1 MKHILIGGQRAD
13 ISKAPI
19 AINWEYLDLATPGKK
34 YSPYT
39 SSLILPFTPKNK
51 SIMGFADVVGGDMAK
66 VRDVQDVD
74 LWLGPLRFIRG
85 GTLKV
90 LSSTKDGYQ
99 GTITGRN
106 QYIEAIEGYTLDEII
121 ADCAATFTYASYADA
136 IDSLRSGSDV
146 GVNPGFILP
155 RTLEGAI
162 SSSIW
167 TIYSGSNGHTHEVWL
182 SAAAILNQMSSDPDI
197 LTLKVWEGGAM
208 VDIESSAIWA
218 DLQNLYMPCWN
229 WVLYDGGAA
238 WTIEVATG
246 QRLIN
251 GEVVDRSQMVTF
263 GGRTSWEFIKAIAQL
278 FCAAVY
284 QDRTE
289 ITLVPLANISST
301 GAVNLSGKVRKE
313 KKYFAIPGQES
324 VNYIGYNNTD
334 NLPREYGRMTVTAPV
349 KPAAEKELLTLD
361 LMLPGQLWVN
371 QYSKNF
377 FNTDFN
383 GNGALVTAPML
394 LYDSGDPDYTTIT
407 HGTDTAT
414 DILLKVLTHFNFSGY
429 WAPFQMMSSI
439 GECWDAEVFLDHY
452 TLSKLRPWLLVRIN
466 ELGGLFYLNKI
477 TGFDPDT
484 GKPAKCQVVRW
495 GEGGYSVSTN
505 ALKFTYT
512 GETQQIVITSTVAW
526 TAAVSGIPTGGVLID
541 KASGS
546 GDDVIT
552 VTMDGEVFANNLIT
566 ITFGT
571 KVELVTCKM
580 DEMLLV
586 SVDTIGTQ
594 TFLEAFSPAPSVEM
608 HSVDGGSRRLFWAI
622 YNGAALVRSGYK
634 DLTIPAMI
642 TTEFIDITG
651 LTVLETPDT
660 DFTFKVGYESGTY
673 PETSANYTVIL

>member
-1 MKHILIGGQRAD
+1 MKRILIDGRQAD
-13 ISKAPI
+13 ISEAPI
-19 AINWEYLDLATPGKK
+19 AINWEYLNLSDPGKK

-39 SSLILPFTPKNK
+39 SSLTLPFTPKNK
-51 SIMGFADVVGGDMAK
+51 SLMGFGDVVGADLSS
-66 VRDVQDVD
+66 VRNVQDVD

-90 LSSTKDGYQ
+90 LSSTKEGYQ
-99 GTITGRN
+99 GTIISRN
-106 QYIEAIEGYTLDEII
+106 RYIEAIEGYTLDEII
-121 ADCAATFTYASYADA
+121 TDCAATFTYAAYADA
-136 IDSLRSGSDV
+136 IESLRAGSDA
-146 GVNPGFILP
+146 GINPGFILP
-155 RTLEGAI
+155 RTLEGTI
-162 SSSIW
+162 TSSIW
-167 TIYSGSNGHTHEVWL
+167 TIYSVANGHTHEVWL
-182 SAAAILNQMSSDPDI
+182 SAAAIITQMI
-197 LTLKVWEGGAM
+197 AENVLTLKVWEGDALID
-208 VDIESSAIWA
+208 VTASTLWD
-218 DLQNLYMPCWN
+218 DLEKLYMPCWN
-229 WVLYDGGAA
+229 WVLYDGAA
-238 WTIEVATG
+238 WTLELASG

-251 GEVVDRSQMVTF
+251 GEVIDRSQLVTF
-263 GGRTSWEFIKAIAQL
+263 GGKSSWDFIKAIAQL

-289 ITLVPLANISST
+289 ITLVPLANISSA

-313 KKYFAIPGQES
+313 KKYFAIPGQGS

-334 NLPREYGRMTVTAPV
+334 NLPKEYGRMTITAPV
-349 KPAAEKELLTLD
+349 KPVVEKELLTLD

-383 GNGALVTAPML
+383 GNGALATAPML

-477 TGFDPDT
+477 SGFDPDT

-512 GETQQIVITSTVAW
+512 GQTQQIVITSTVAW

-571 KVELVTCKM
+571 KVELVTCRM

-594 TFLEAFSPAPSVEM
+594 TYLEAFSPAPSVEM
-608 HSVDGGSRRLFWAI
+608 QSTDGGLRRLFWAI
-622 YNGAALVRSGYK
+622 YNGAVLVRSGYK

-651 LTVLETPDT
+651 LTVLELPDT
-660 DFTFKVGYESGTY
+660 DFTFKVGYKAGDY
-673 PETSANYTVIL
+673 PISSANYQVTL

>member
-1 MKHILIGGQRAD
+1 MKRILIDGRQAD
-13 ISKAPI
+13 ISEAPI
-19 AINWEYLDLATPGKK
+19 AINWEYLNLSDPGKK

-39 SSLILPFTPKNK
+39 SSLTLPFTPKNK
-51 SIMGFADVVGGDMAK
+51 SLMGFGDVVGADLSS
-66 VRDVQDVD
+66 VRNVQDVD

-90 LSSTKDGYQ
+90 LSSTKEGYQ
-99 GTITGRN
+99 GTIISRN
-106 QYIEAIEGYTLDEII
+106 RYIEAIEGYTLDEII
-121 ADCAATFTYASYADA
+121 TDCAATFTYAAYADA
-136 IDSLRSGSDV
+136 IESLRAGSDA
-146 GVNPGFILP
+146 GINPGFILP
-155 RTLEGAI
+155 RTLEGTI
-162 SSSIW
+162 TSSIW
-167 TIYSGSNGHTHEVWL
+167 TIYSVANGHTHEVWL
-182 SAAAILNQMSSDPDI
+182 SAAAIITQMI
-197 LTLKVWEGGAM
+197 AENVLTLKVWEGDALID
-208 VDIESSAIWA
+208 VTASTLWD
-218 DLQNLYMPCWN
+218 DLEKLYMPCWN
-229 WVLYDGGAA
+229 WVLYDGAA
-238 WTIEVATG
+238 WTLELASG

-251 GEVVDRSQMVTF
+251 GEVIDRSQLVTF
-263 GGRTSWEFIKAIAQL
+263 GGKSSWDFIKAIAQL

-289 ITLVPLANISST
+289 ITLVPLANISSA

-313 KKYFAIPGQES
+313 KKYFAIPGQGS

-334 NLPREYGRMTVTAPV
+334 NLPKEYGRMTITAPV
-349 KPAAEKELLTLD
+349 KPVVEKELLTLD

-383 GNGALVTAPML
+383 GNGALATAPML

-429 WAPFQMMSSI
+429 WSPFQMMSSI

-477 TGFDPDT
+477 SGFDPDT

-512 GETQQIVITSTVAW
+512 GQTQQIVITSTVAW

-571 KVELVTCKM
+571 KVELVTCRM

-594 TFLEAFSPAPSVEM
+594 TYLEAFSPAPSVEM
-608 HSVDGGSRRLFWAI
+608 QSTDGGLRRLFWAI
-622 YNGAALVRSGYK
+622 YNGAVLVRSGYK

-651 LTVLETPDT
+651 LTVLELPDT
-660 DFTFKVGYESGTY
+660 DFTFKVGYKAGDY
-673 PETSANYTVIL
+673 PISSANYQVTL

>member
-1 MKHILIGGQRAD
+1 MKRILIDGRQAD
-13 ISKAPI
+13 ISGAPI
-19 AINWEYLDLATPGKK
+19 AINWEYLNLSDPGKK

-39 SSLILPFTPKNK
+39 SSLTLPFTPKNK
-51 SIMGFADVVGGDMAK
+51 SLMGFGDVVGADLSS
-66 VRDVQDVD
+66 VRNVQDVD

-106 QYIEAIEGYTLDEII
+106 RYIEAIEDYTLDEII
-121 ADCAATFTYASYADA
+121 ADCAATFTYADYADA
-136 IDSLRSGSDV
+136 IESLRAGSDA
-146 GVNPGFILP
+146 GINPGFILP
-155 RTLEGAI
+155 RTLEGSIA
-162 SSSIW
+162 SSIW
-167 TIYSGSNGHTHEVWL
+167 TIYSVANGHTHEVWL
-182 SAAAILNQMSSDPDI
+182 SASAIITQMI
-197 LTLKVWEGGAM
+197 AEGVLTLKVWEGDALID
-208 VDIESSAIWA
+208 VTASTLWA
-218 DLQNLYMPCWN
+218 DLEKLYMPCWN
-229 WVLYDGGAA
+229 WVLYDGAT
-238 WTIEVATG
+238 WTLELASG

-251 GEVVDRSQMVTF
+251 GEVVDRSQLVTF
-263 GGRTSWEFIKAIAQL
+263 GGRTSWDFIKAIAQL

-289 ITLVPLANISST
+289 ITLVPLANISSA

-313 KKYFAIPGQES
+313 KKYFAIPGQGS

-334 NLPREYGRMTVTAPV
+334 NLPKEYGRMTVTAPV
-349 KPAAEKELLTLD
+349 KPAVEKELLTLD

-383 GNGALVTAPML
+383 GNGALATAPML

-407 HGTDTAT
+407 HGTDTET

-439 GECWDAEVFLDHY
+439 GECYDAEVFIDHY

-477 TGFDPDT
+477 SGFDPDT

-495 GEGGYSVSTN
+495 GEGGCSVSTN

-512 GETQQIVITSTVAW
+512 GQTQQIVITSTVAW
-526 TAAVSGIPTGGVLID
+526 TATVSGTPIGGVLID
-541 KASGS
+541 KTSGS

-571 KVELVTCKM
+571 KVELVTCRM

-594 TFLEAFSPAPSVEM
+594 TYLEAFSPAPSIEVQ
-608 HSVDGGSRRLFWAI
+608 SIDGGNRRVFWAI
-622 YNGAALVRSGYK
+622 YNGASRVRSGYK
-634 DLTIPAMI
+634 DLTLPPMV

-651 LTVLETPDT
+651 LTVLELPDT
-660 DFTFKVGYESGTY
+660 DFTFKVGYEAGTY
-673 PETSANYTVIL
+673 GVSSANYEVIL

>member
-1 MKHILIGGQRAD
+1 MKRILIDGRQAD
-13 ISKAPI
+13 ISEAPI
-19 AINWEYLDLATPGKK
+19 AINWEYLNLSDPGKK

-39 SSLILPFTPKNK
+39 SSLTLPFTPKNK
-51 SIMGFADVVGGDMAK
+51 SLMGFGDVVGADLSS
-66 VRDVQDVD
+66 VRNVQDVD

-90 LSSTKDGYQ
+90 ISSTKEGYQ
-99 GTITGRN
+99 GTIISRN
-106 QYIEAIEGYTLDEII
+106 RYIEAIEGYTLDEII
-121 ADCAATFTYASYADA
+121 TDCAATFTYAAYADA
-136 IDSLRSGSDV
+136 IESLRAGSDA
-146 GVNPGFILP
+146 GINPGFILP
-155 RTLEGAI
+155 RTLEGTI
-162 SSSIW
+162 TSSIW
-167 TIYSGSNGHTHEVWL
+167 TIYSVANGHTHEVWL
-182 SAAAILNQMSSDPDI
+182 SAAAIITQMI
-197 LTLKVWEGGAM
+197 AENVLTLKVWEGDALID
-208 VDIESSAIWA
+208 VTASTLWD
-218 DLQNLYMPCWN
+218 DLEKLYMPCWN
-229 WVLYDGGAA
+229 WVLYDGAA
-238 WTIEVATG
+238 WTLELASG

-251 GEVVDRSQMVTF
+251 GEVIDRSQLVTF
-263 GGRTSWEFIKAIAQL
+263 GGKSSWDFIKAIAQL

-289 ITLVPLANISST
+289 ITLVPLANISSA

-313 KKYFAIPGQES
+313 KKYFAIPGQGS

-334 NLPREYGRMTVTAPV
+334 NLPKEYGRMTITAPV
-349 KPAAEKELLTLD
+349 KPVVEKELLTLD

-383 GNGALVTAPML
+383 GNGALATAPML
-394 LYDSGDPDYTTIT
+394 LYNNRDPDYTTIT

-477 TGFDPDT
+477 SGFDPDT

-512 GETQQIVITSTVAW
+512 GQTQQIVITSTVAW

-571 KVELVTCKM
+571 KVELVTCRM

-594 TFLEAFSPAPSVEM
+594 TYLEAFSPAPSVEM
-608 HSVDGGSRRLFWAI
+608 QSTDGGLRRLFWAI
-622 YNGAALVRSGYK
+622 YNGAVLVRSGYK

-651 LTVLETPDT
+651 LTVLELPDT
-660 DFTFKVGYESGTY
+660 DFTFKVGYKAGDY
-673 PETSANYTVIL
+673 PISSANYQVTL

>member
-1 MKHILIGGQRAD
+1 MKRILIDGRQAD
-13 ISKAPI
+13 ISEAPI
-19 AINWEYLDLATPGKK
+19 AINWEYLNLSDPGKK

-39 SSLILPFTPKNK
+39 SSLTLPFTPKNK
-51 SIMGFADVVGGDMAK
+51 SLMGFGDVVGADLSS
-66 VRDVQDVD
+66 VRNVQDVD

-90 LSSTKDGYQ
+90 LSSTKEGYQ
-99 GTITGRN
+99 GTIISRN
-106 QYIEAIEGYTLDEII
+106 RYIEAIEGYTLDEII
-121 ADCAATFTYASYADA
+121 TDCAATFTYAAYADA
-136 IDSLRSGSDV
+136 IESLRAGSDA
-146 GVNPGFILP
+146 GINPGFILP
-155 RTLEGAI
+155 RTLEGTI
-162 SSSIW
+162 TSSIW
-167 TIYSGSNGHTHEVWL
+167 TIYSVANGHTHEVWL
-182 SAAAILNQMSSDPDI
+182 SAAAIITQMI
-197 LTLKVWEGGAM
+197 AENVLTLKVWEGDALID
-208 VDIESSAIWA
+208 VTASTLWD
-218 DLQNLYMPCWN
+218 DLEKLYMPCWN
-229 WVLYDGGAA
+229 WVLYDGAA
-238 WTIEVATG
+238 WTLELASG

-251 GEVVDRSQMVTF
+251 GEVIDRSQLVTF
-263 GGRTSWEFIKAIAQL
+263 GGKSSWDFIKAIAQL

-289 ITLVPLANISST
+289 ITLVPLANISSA

-313 KKYFAIPGQES
+313 KKYFAIPGQGS

-334 NLPREYGRMTVTAPV
+334 NLPKEYGRMTITAPV
-349 KPAAEKELLTLD
+349 KPVVEKELLTLD

-383 GNGALVTAPML
+383 GNGALATAPML
-394 LYDSGDPDYTTIT
+394 LYNNRDPDYTTIT

-477 TGFDPDT
+477 SGFDPDT

-512 GETQQIVITSTVAW
+512 GQTQQIVITSTVAW

-571 KVELVTCKM
+571 KVELVTCRM

-594 TFLEAFSPAPSVEM
+594 TYLEAFSPAPSVEM
-608 HSVDGGSRRLFWAI
+608 QSTDGGLRRLFWAI
-622 YNGAALVRSGYK
+622 YNGAVLVRSGYK

-651 LTVLETPDT
+651 LTVLELPDT
-660 DFTFKVGYESGTY
+660 DFTFKVGYKAGDY
-673 PETSANYTVIL
+673 PISSANYQVTL

>member
-1 MKHILIGGQRAD
+1 MKRILIDGRQAD
-13 ISKAPI
+13 ISEAPI
-19 AINWEYLDLATPGKK
+19 AINWEYLNLSDPGKK

-39 SSLILPFTPKNK
+39 SSLTLPFTPKNK
-51 SIMGFADVVGGDMAK
+51 SLMGFGDVVGADLSS
-66 VRDVQDVD
+66 VRNVQDVD

-90 LSSTKDGYQ
+90 ISSTKEGYQ
-99 GTITGRN
+99 GTIISRN
-106 QYIEAIEGYTLDEII
+106 RYIEAIEGYTLDEII
-121 ADCAATFTYASYADA
+121 TDCAATFTYAAYADA
-136 IDSLRSGSDV
+136 IESLRAGSDA
-146 GVNPGFILP
+146 GINPGFILP
-155 RTLEGAI
+155 RTLEGTI
-162 SSSIW
+162 TSSIW
-167 TIYSGSNGHTHEVWL
+167 TIYSVANGHTHEVWL
-182 SAAAILNQMSSDPDI
+182 SAAAIITQMI
-197 LTLKVWEGGAM
+197 AENVLTLKVWEGDALID
-208 VDIESSAIWA
+208 VTASTLWD
-218 DLQNLYMPCWN
+218 DLEKLYMPCWN
-229 WVLYDGGAA
+229 WVLYDGAA
-238 WTIEVATG
+238 WTLELASG

-251 GEVVDRSQMVTF
+251 GEVIDRSQLVTF
-263 GGRTSWEFIKAIAQL
+263 GGKSSWDFIKAIAQL

-289 ITLVPLANISST
+289 ITLVPLANISSA

-313 KKYFAIPGQES
+313 KKYFAIPGQGS

-334 NLPREYGRMTVTAPV
+334 NLPKEYGRMTITAPV
-349 KPAAEKELLTLD
+349 KPVVEKELLTLD

-383 GNGALVTAPML
+383 GNGALATAPML

-477 TGFDPDT
+477 SGFDPDT

-512 GETQQIVITSTVAW
+512 GQTQQIVITSTVAW

-571 KVELVTCKM
+571 KVELVTCRM

-594 TFLEAFSPAPSVEM
+594 TYLEAFSPAPSVEM
-608 HSVDGGSRRLFWAI
+608 QSTDGGLRRLFWAI
-622 YNGAALVRSGYK
+622 YNGAVLVRSGYK

-651 LTVLETPDT
+651 LTVLELPDT
-660 DFTFKVGYESGTY
+660 DFTFKVGYKAGDY
-673 PETSANYTVIL
+673 PISSANYQVTL